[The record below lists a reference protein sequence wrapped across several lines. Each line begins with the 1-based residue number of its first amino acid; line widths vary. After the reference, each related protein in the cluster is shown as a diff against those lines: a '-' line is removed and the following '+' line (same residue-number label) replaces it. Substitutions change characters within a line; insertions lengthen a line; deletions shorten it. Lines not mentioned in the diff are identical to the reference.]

1 MLLVYTPGSVFR
13 VCGLS
18 LSIFRRGADTWTNA
32 AVPRRVKMQ
41 IFIKRMTGKVITIDA
56 SDGDT
61 ILLIKEK
68 FHDKEGLLPAQQCLL
83 FAGRELED
91 DKMLSDYSIQ
101 KEAMLNV
108 IERVFAPPLEAVAAA
123 ASTGEIVAAFA
134 RIAASVAAEPPTTTI
149 SKVALIAACK
159 TWREAHP
166 GAWRGWFRV
175 RATPPSVCA
184 LHVQHV

>member
-1 MLLVYTPGSVFR
+1 
-13 VCGLS
+13 
-18 LSIFRRGADTWTNA
+18 
-32 AVPRRVKMQ
+32 MQ
-41 IFIKRMTGKVITIDA
+41 IFLQRMTGKTITIDA
-56 SDGDT
+56 SPSDT